1 MTSRQIRQLLERS
14 TVLHH
19 PCDVDLLLFFY
30 RHPRS
35 LLTSDQLATLVGYSV
50 AQIAKS
56 LDAFIAAG
64 IIDRSQNP
72 THHARM
78 YRLVHGTPDGWVPS
92 IVKLASTR
100 RGRNDVM
107 QALKDARRT
116 EESGSSGSSEA
127 RLMPPAQR
135 TVAYARA

>member
-1 MTSRQIRQLLERS
+1 MTPRQIRQLLERS
-14 TVLHH
+14 TVLYH

-50 AQIAKS
+50 SQIAKS

-64 IIDRSQNP
+64 IIERSQNP

-78 YRLVHGTPDGWVPS
+78 YRLVDSAPGGWVSS

-100 RGRNDVM
+100 HGRYDVM
-107 QALKDARRT
+107 RALKNTRRTGESESPGSPEARRLPL
-116 EESGSSGSSEA
+116 G
-127 RLMPPAQR
+127 QR
-135 TVAYARA
+135 KRAYA